1 MLQKTCRRKQ
11 FRIGLIPSGAR
22 FCVFIKVCSSTIA
35 WNIQGAPFKGD
46 VLSNDHLLRS
56 SLYVIYKKHGV
67 ICYFLK
73 AHLLNALLTMFFC
86 DETSATRAIVTS
98 QSFLKAIAKPCVL
111 PAINLCLLWFGKNI
125 KRQVYGFYDECLRKY
140 GSVTVWRYCTE
151 IFDYLS
157 LSAIVDGKIFCVHG
171 GLSPSIQ
178 TLDQV
183 MPRCHPGTLRNVYEG
198 AFLSRTNSTL
208 KDQLRT
214 SCGDVSVVECP
225 PLNRKVGCS
234 IHGHWVNRRSAAQ
247 LKSISLNRPGK
258 KQNSGFDLP
267 SIATAQKLRKKVHHT
282 VRIKATHSNWRDRA
296 ICNFR
301 LSSTYLPRSFNRCDD
316 KARLLLQETKQI
328 QVKGY
333 RKSVLC
339 SCNM

>member
-208 KDQLRT
+208 KDQLEDIVWRCL
-214 SCGDVSVVECP
+214 SSRVPASQSEGWVFDPRSLSESSQRCSVEEHQP
-225 PLNRKVGCS
+225 
-234 IHGHWVNRRSAAQ
+234 Q
-247 LKSISLNRPGK
+247 
-258 KQNSGFDLP
+258 P
-267 SIATAQKLRKKVHHT
+267 SRQEAK
-282 VRIKATHSNWRDRA
+282 
-296 ICNFR
+296 FR
-301 LSSTYLPRSFNRCDD
+301 LRPAVNCHRP
-316 KARLLLQETKQI
+316 ETK
-328 QVKGY
+328 K
-333 RKSVLC
+333 KSASYC
-339 SCNM
+339 SY